1 MLKFV
6 PLLRS
11 DIAGAAN
18 LFPSE
23 VLLSIVNSFLRS
35 DRENPFNNE
44 NRFFFINILNI
55 FRN

>member
-44 NRFFFINILNI
+44 NRFFL
-55 FRN
+55 